1 MYNNKKLLILGGSE
15 FQIPLVLKAKELGII
30 TYIVD
35 INSDAPALKYA
46 DYSYQLSVKNKEEIL
61 KIAKEIMPD
70 GVTVGMVDLAIPTYA
85 YIAKELNLPGISI
98 DSALKA
104 TNKYE
109 MIKSFKENNVPH
121 PKFEY
126 ISKDFI
132 NYDLNKTFKFPVI
145 VKPIDMA
152 GSRGIYL
159 VNNKNELINAIA
171 ESSKISDTGNLLI
184 EEYMTGPE
192 VSVELVVKDGIP
204 HVIQITDKTTNGA
217 PHFAETGHLQPSTL
231 SSDIKEKISEVAC
244 CAAKSVGLINSLGH
258 AEIKV
263 TDEGPKMVEI
273 GARAGGDAIGEQ
285 LIFLSTG
292 VDFSQIAI
300 DIAFGVEINIPA
312 KKEKASCIRFIQS
325 KNGILK
331 NVSGIND
338 AEKIENVFKVHFNG
352 VVGKKYDDVID
363 NSGRLGYIITKGDNA
378 VTALNACNKAIDCI
392 KVEYEDRCNNE

>member
-1 MYNNKKLLILGGSE
+1 MYNNKKLLILGGAE
-15 FQIPLVLKAKELGII
+15 FQIPLVLKAKELGVV

-35 INSDAPALKYA
+35 INLDAPALKYA
-46 DYSYQLSVKNKEEIL
+46 DYSYQLSVKDKEGIL

-85 YIAKELNLPGISI
+85 YVAEKLNLPGISI

-109 MIKSFKENNVPH
+109 MIKSFEKDNVPH

-126 ISKDFI
+126 ISKDSIDCSLKKSFE
-132 NYDLNKTFKFPVI
+132 FPVI

-159 VNNKNELINAIA
+159 ANNEDELISAIK
-171 ESSKISDTGNLLI
+171 ESSRISDTGNLLV

-192 VSVELVVKDGIP
+192 VSVELVVKDSIP
-204 HVIQITDKTTNGA
+204 HVIQITDKTTTGA
-217 PHFAETGHLQPSTL
+217 PHFAETGHLQPSMLTP
-231 SSDIKEKISEVAC
+231 DIKEKISKVAC
-244 CAAKSVGLINSLGH
+244 GAAKSIGLVNSLGH

-263 TDEGPKMVEI
+263 TEEGPKMVEI

-285 LIFLSTG
+285 LISLSTG

-300 DIAFGVEINIPA
+300 DIAFGFEINIPD

-338 AEKIENVFKVHFNG
+338 AEKIDNVFKVHFSG
-352 VVGKKYDDVID
+352 VIGKKYEDVID
-363 NSGRLGYIITKGDNA
+363 NSGRLGYVITKGDTA
-378 VTALNACNKAIDCI
+378 VAALNACDKAIDCI
-392 KVEYEDRCNNE
+392 KVEYKDGGNNE